1 MKEEAASVAS
11 PGDEQSSELL
21 ILPDGRILAHNLT
34 PVMASV
40 LTLLNPEDD
49 TIKSRLATQ
58 SK

>member
-1 MKEEAASVAS
+1 MKEEAESIASS
-11 PGDEQSSELL
+11 GDEQSSELL